1 MKKKILIA
9 VVSIVLAVS
18 IVISVFVIR
27 DKFVLKNNSDTNM
40 VDITS
45 DTDLG
50 YGKMY
55 CAPIEEENIAPYN
68 EVADY
73 VNNEILIVVNDGT
86 AREQV
91 ADLADKY
98 GCEIVGEIEITG
110 DYQLRLSQALTP
122 DDLDA
127 IIAKIEKEDI
137 VKMAYPN
144 YSFEMSETAVGDDI
158 YYGKKWSSSLRN
170 ETDIKGK
177 SWGIE
182 AINAPAAWDKLLNSE
197 RMIKPVK
204 VGIIDGGFDPNHED
218 VHFEQFFFENG
229 ANGYNAG
236 NKEHGTHV
244 AGTIG
249 ADTSDKTGIAGVYP
263 YGTGNMYGTATG
275 GNFSLDTH
283 GNEFIIRWKLCLAEL
298 IVRNIKVINASLGF
312 NFSHRETFSE
322 WWNDPTH
329 FNMKFAQICGE
340 VMGEF
345 LQKLYDAG
353 YEYVI
358 CAGAGN
364 DSSNIPGKFDA
375 AYASPFNAIS
385 KEKYPDAYNRII
397 VVGAVDKEL
406 NIADYSNGGD
416 RNGRNRVDIYAP
428 GGDGNDPQNWIYSAL
443 PNNKYGYKA
452 GTSMAT
458 PHITGIAACV
468 WSANNSLSG
477 AVVKEIVCG
486 CINYKCTS
494 CDLADASL
502 AVQTAL
508 KIPVSST
515 GKKAYKCGI
524 MCYVNDSTDGAPVL
538 NANVTATNTK
548 TKEKFVTTTTHDG
561 HFELFVPAGTYSLV
575 IEAKGY
581 KNYIWP
587 GKNSNL
593 SKYITVRDQ
602 QIKYL
607 DQWIEM
613 DRNKDYDP
621 SQNDGVLTNSDGLFS
636 QDVYD
641 FMEETDIPL
650 SDMIVWREYNGRLY
664 ALYDVYMSATML
676 NYLMKDTNNVHLVT
690 ITSEEEQALVEDMIK
705 DGGRHIYYTGG
716 KVDKDGNLYWVTDES
731 TTYEN
736 WYEDGPV
743 DYNEPGYDDIMV
755 VWRGEE
761 YYADDDSDFG
771 KWFEVLE
778 DEYSFFDIF
787 DSDLDGITRGIIV
800 EWENY

>member
-91 ADLADKY
+91 ADLAEKY

-127 IIAKIEKEDI
+127 LIAKIEKEDI

-144 YSFEMSETAVGDDI
+144 YSFEMNESAVGDDI

-182 AINAPAAWDKLLNSE
+182 AINAPAAWDKLLNSK

-204 VGIIDGGFDPNHED
+204 VGVFDSGFDSNHQD
-218 VHFEQFFFENG
+218 LNFAQIFYDDG
-229 ANGYNAG
+229 ANGQTSS
-236 NKEHGTHV
+236 NKTHGTFV
-244 AGTIG
+244 AGVIG
-249 ADTSDKTGIAGVYP
+249 ADSSDKTGICGVYP
-263 YGTGNMYGTATG
+263 YGTGNMYAVSCVGAEAL
-275 GNFSLDTH
+275 NMSFVAY
-283 GNEFIIRWKLCLAEL
+283 KLCLAEL
-298 IVRNIKVINASLGF
+298 IVRNVKVINISLSFGWHKEADF
-312 NFSHRETFSE
+312 LE
-322 WWNDPTH
+322 WWNNTEH
-329 FNMKFAQICGE
+329 ENMVYTRESGKILG
-340 VMGEF
+340 GF
-345 LQKLYDAG
+345 LQNLLDKGYDF
-353 YEYVI
+353 VI
-358 CAGAGN
+358 VSSAGN
-364 DSSNIPGKFDA
+364 SSSDTPSKFDSSYN
-375 AYASPFNAIS
+375 SSQNAILES
-385 KEKYPDAYNRII
+385 DYPEVYARII
-397 VVGAVDKEL
+397 VVGAVDNEF
-406 NIADYSNGGD
+406 NIANYSNGGD
-416 RNGRNRVDIYAP
+416 RVDIYGP
-428 GGDGNDPQNWIYSAL
+428 GGGGDERKDMIYSTT
-443 PNNKYGYKA
+443 PNNGYDYMA
-452 GTSMAT
+452 GTSFST
-458 PHITGIAACV
+458 PHVAGVAAMV
-468 WSANNSLSG
+468 WSANNTLSG
-477 AVVKEIVCG
+477 AQVKEI
-486 CINYKCTS
+486 IKSSLNSKCTS
-494 CDLADASL
+494 CDLVNAEI
-502 AVQTAL
+502 AVNTAL
-508 KIPVSST
+508 NIPVADT
-515 GKKAYKCGI
+515 YKNAYNCGI
-524 MCYVNDSTDGAPVL
+524 MCYVYDGTDDSKIP
-538 NANVTATNTK
+538 NAKITATNSETK
-548 TKEKFVTTTTHDG
+548 KTFSSQTDADG
-561 HFELFVPAGTYSLV
+561 HFELFVPAGTYSLKV
-575 IEAKGY
+575 EAEGY
-581 KNYIWP
+581 TDYTWP
-587 GKNSNL
+587 GNNSNL
-593 SKYITVRDQ
+593 SKTITVRNQ

-607 DQWIEM
+607 DQWIRM
-613 DRNKDYDP
+613 DRNSNYTGNNEA
-621 SQNDGVLTNSDGLFS
+621 SNDWFVDAQETDEI
-636 QDVYD
+636 YD
-641 FMEETDIPL
+641 FMEEADIPL
-650 SDMIVWREYNGRLY
+650 EDMIVWREYNGRLY

-705 DGGRHIYYTGG
+705 EGGRHIYYTGG

-731 TTYEN
+731 ATYEN

-743 DYNEPGYDDIMV
+743 DYNEPGYNDIMV

-787 DSDLDGITRGIIV
+787 DSDLAGITRGIIV